1 MSELQNLPCCIEGL
15 DEILGGFRT
24 PSTILVAGTA
34 GVGKTTMALQMLSNA
49 AKNGEKVLY
58 IPLTTE
64 TSERLEKLQS
74 VFPFLFENVS
84 IHPLSRQSAEKDPL
98 STLIEMGNV
107 ITSENPG
114 RIVIDPI
121 TPMGFGFVEQ
131 ERRRFFYTLD
141 SMLKESNALVILT
154 GELLEEQIHGSV
166 VSHLTDGII
175 YLSRENSGYHTA
187 HKMRVLKML
196 GLDLQKRGISTARDY
211 SYDVS
216 SEGFVVY
223 PRLVSSKRD
232 EVAETKIRSG
242 MDNFDLML
250 YGGIIAGSSMLVA
263 GEPGSGKTIF
273 AWNFMMEGLSNGENG
288 VIVSYGERPEQII
301 REAAKFNWDMQQYVD
316 SGQLRFIHSNPEE
329 IHPAEHAIKLK
340 DLIEELGITR
350 IVLDGLVNLEITF
363 PDDIKLRGYLVS
375 LINYLKSMG
384 VSSVFTTELDPQT
397 GRIMSNEAS
406 FIMDTVV
413 TLKEILCSNE
423 FKRYLRILK
432 SKGSRHGLVMREYT
446 ISDTG
451 IKLQCDVLP

>member
-15 DEILGGFRT
+15 DEILGGFKS

-49 AKNGEKVLY
+49 AKSGEKVLY
-58 IPLTTE
+58 IPLTTV
-64 TSERLEKLQS
+64 TSERFEKLQA
-74 VFPFLFENVS
+74 VFPFIFENIS
-84 IHPLSRQSAEKDPL
+84 THPLNRQAAEKDPL

-107 ITSENPG
+107 ITSENPD

-121 TPMGFGFVEQ
+121 TPIGFGFVEQ

-141 SMLKESNALVILT
+141 SMLKESNALVMLT

-175 YLSRENSGYHTA
+175 YLSKENSGYHTA
-187 HKMRVLKML
+187 HKLRVLKML
-196 GLDLQKRGISTARDY
+196 GSNLQKSGMSTSREY

-216 SEGFVVY
+216 SDGFVIY
-223 PRLVSSKRD
+223 PRLVSSKLD
-232 EVAETKIRSG
+232 IISETKIRSG
-242 MDNFDLML
+242 VENFDLML
-250 YGGIIAGSSMLVA
+250 YGGMIAGNSMLVA
-263 GEPGSGKTIF
+263 GEPGAGKTIF
-273 AWNFMMEGLSNGENG
+273 SWSFIMEGLSNGENG

-301 REAAKFNWDMQQYVD
+301 REAAKFNWNMQQYVD
-316 SGQLRFIHSNPEE
+316 SGQLQFIHSNPEE

-340 DLIEELGITR
+340 GLVEELGITR
-350 IVLDGLVNLEITF
+350 IVVDGLVNLEITF
-363 PDDIKLRGYLVS
+363 PDNIKLRGYLLS

-397 GRIMSNEAS
+397 GSIMSNEAS
-406 FIMDTVV
+406 FIMDSVV
-413 TLKEILCSNE
+413 TLEQILCSNE
-423 FKRYLRILK
+423 VKRYLRVLK
-432 SKGSRHGLVMREYT
+432 SKGSRHGLIMREYV